1 MDRNTLSKVGILSK
15 ALIYNIG
22 GEVSNSRSWHTDNDD
37 MQFVNVDTPLTDKN
51 RWQGRFVYCPVTFRT
66 RDGRTIEYVDAIVSV
81 TKQKIIQTTQVVGMT
96 GTIKE
101 YISSGDYEI
110 NMYIGLY
117 SDVAFSDEYPES
129 SVRELVGILESDSEI
144 GVQSAFLDLF
154 DINRIVIKN
163 YSLLQQ
169 TDSSRQEVSLSALS
183 DDEYNVYSTDY

>member
-110 NMYIGLY
+110 SMYIGLY

-129 SVRELVGILESDSEI
+129 AVRELVGILESDSEI

-163 YSLLQQ
+163 YYLLQQ